1 MELAIQAKENAEK
14 YNNLVDF
21 HFAQLTIAQL
31 NFWKSSESTPLIIAN
46 EALTYFESV
55 NVSLGISRANSICA
69 GMYDQF
75 GQYEKAMQHALNA
88 VKASE
93 LIDDETNKGDCYTT
107 LGQIYSRIHDYNN
120 AILL

>member
-1 MELAIQAKENAEK
+1 MSKSNSYISIIHELNSKAWDYRYIDRTKAMEFAIQAKENAEK
-14 YNNLVDF
+14 YSNLVDF

-46 EALTYFESV
+46 EALTYFESA
-55 NVSLGISRANSICA
+55 NISLGISRANSICA

-88 VKASE
+88 CKS
-93 LIDDETNKGDCYTT
+93 
-107 LGQIYSRIHDYNN
+107 
-120 AILL
+120 